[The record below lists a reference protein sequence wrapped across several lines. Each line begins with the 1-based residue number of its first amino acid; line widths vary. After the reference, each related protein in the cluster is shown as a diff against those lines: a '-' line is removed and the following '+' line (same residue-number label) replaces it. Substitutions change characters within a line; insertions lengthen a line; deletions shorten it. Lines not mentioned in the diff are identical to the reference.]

1 MALQV
6 QLRFAQKV
14 LARRSSEIASSARPN
29 FRRALAR
36 SSSVFATSD
45 GTPQCPLSNR
55 QGSTVQRFRFLRL
68 PLDHAQLGQIHDTQR
83 HVRMVEAQQF
93 LFDGQSPRSKG
104 STLAI
109 LAVHAMDDPQV
120 VERGGDIGVKLA
132 MHGLANL
139 QPLQIHWFR
148 FHILPLAGIDLR
160 QL

>member
-68 PLDHAQLGQIHDTQR
+68 LLDHAQLGQIHDTQR
-83 HVRMVEAQQF
+83 HVRMVEAQEF

-104 STLAI
+104 SALAYWPYTRWMTLRLLSVA
-109 LAVHAMDDPQV
+109 ATSA
-120 VERGGDIGVKLA
+120 
-132 MHGLANL
+132 
-139 QPLQIHWFR
+139 
-148 FHILPLAGIDLR
+148 
-160 QL
+160 